1 MERFMGIFKEN
12 SGGWN
17 NLNIDIKRL
26 IYAFFSIAI
35 SILVAYFGSKWI
47 VGNKDAVG
55 MIATIFSIL
64 AGFLIA
70 VITIVADDR
79 SLRGRN
85 KHIRQYEVQNI
96 KQRLFRHRA
105 MFTTYLFVLLLALAA
120 TLKLPI
126 TDVWSA
132 RLDRV
137 LLGFSVFA
145 MLMSFRLPGQLTEEY
160 IKRLEA
166 CVQPL
171 DDGR

>member
-1 MERFMGIFKEN
+1 MDISKEN
-12 SGGWN
+12 SGGRN
-17 NLNIDIKRL
+17 NLNVDFGRL
-26 IYAFFSIAI
+26 TYAVLSIAA
-35 SILVAYFGSKWI
+35 SIAAAYFGSKWI
-47 VGNKDAVG
+47 VGNKDAIG

-166 CVQPL
+166 CITPPN
-171 DDGR
+171 DATK